1 MLMVGDNSPHSD
13 DVVDMNSRMDPEKTE
28 LMKVITSSECGQM
41 FYPTLLLQKLANFMS
56 SVETRVEIVRAG
68 M

>member
-28 LMKVITSSECGQM
+28 LMKVITSSERGQK
-41 FYPTLLLQKLANFMS
+41 FFPSERGYTCSK
-56 SVETRVEIVRAG
+56 
-68 M
+68 

>member
-28 LMKVITSSECGQM
+28 LMKVITLSERGQM
-41 FYPTLLLQKLANFMS
+41 FFPSERGYTCSK
-56 SVETRVEIVRAG
+56 
-68 M
+68 